1 MSIQE
6 KINELALAA
15 LRTAPVMSRPQ
26 PATFMPP
33 FEKPRQ
39 LAIVEAGGP
48 VTDARYRG
56 SSRIDRELA
65 LAAAASR
72 WPFHVREVRI

>member
-6 KINELALAA
+6 KINQLALAA
-15 LRTAPVMSRPQ
+15 LRSAPVMSRPQ
-26 PATFMPP
+26 PETFMPP

-39 LAIVEAGGP
+39 LAMVEVGGP
-48 VTDARYRG
+48 ITDARYRG

-65 LAAAASR
+65 LAAANSR
-72 WPFHVREVRI
+72 WPFQAREVRL